1 MEEEGWRTKGEQR
14 ERWAKTSLGGKCQKV
29 SREERENEWRNDNR
43 DEIVGADR
51 PQDREQ
57 GGKQRDMALPLSS
70 QINRGYINP
79 SH

>member
-1 MEEEGWRTKGEQR
+1 MKNQRRTKG
-14 ERWAKTSLGGKCQKV
+14 KMGKDKFRGKRQKV

-43 DEIVGADR
+43 DEIVEADR
-51 PQDREQ
+51 LQDRKQE
-57 GGKQRDMALPLSS
+57 GKQRDMALPLSS